1 MPEFYLSATDSA
13 GQRETHCIEADTSR
27 VAYERLERQGY
38 RDILLHTSDAEAAF
52 QTSSRELGPL
62 SPAEVVK
69 IRTRSQPE
77 LVLMF
82 AALIY
87 RRIWVAIAV
96 VVLIDGYNLLH
107 GDGMLLRGA
116 VTAAVL
122 IGPCVLAVY
131 VVYFGTAMK
140 YRRLLEASSWGRWQE
155 VLALA
160 PQLRGTPAEIDVA
173 AREGV
178 ALAALGQVEEG
189 LRRFG
194 TQQTGRNPRWMY
206 LIRVAEIH
214 EMARQYDQ
222 ALEFHRL
229 AYELN
234 PTDPTVQLDMA
245 MALLRHEVDLPRAQQ
260 LIHEVKQQH
269 LSELLTTILPHA
281 EGIAALNAGD
291 HAAARKHFLAAEERL
306 KTYEAAQPT
315 IGSVLDSNRAYV
327 AIALAG
333 LGEISAAREQFERAR
348 PRLAALGSARLL
360 SRVEHALV
368 R

>member
-1 MPEFYLSATDSA
+1 MPEFYLSATDSS
-13 GQRETHCIEADTSR
+13 GQRETHCLEADTAR

-38 RDILLHTSDAEAAF
+38 RDILLHTSDCEAAL

-96 VVLIDGYNLLH
+96 VVLLDGYNLLH

-116 VTAAVL
+116 VTAGVL
-122 IGPCVLAVY
+122 IGPFALAVY
-131 VVYFGTAMK
+131 AVYFGSATK
-140 YRRLLEASSWGRWQE
+140 YRKLLDASSWGRWQE

-160 PQLRGTPAEIDVA
+160 PQLRGTQVGIDVA

-194 TQQTGRNPRWMY
+194 AQQTPTTPRWMY
-206 LIRVAEIH
+206 LIHVAEIH

-222 ALEFHRL
+222 ALEFHRR

-234 PTDPTVQLDMA
+234 PADPTAQLDMA
-245 MALLRHEVDLPRAQQ
+245 MAL
-260 LIHEVKQQH
+260 
-269 LSELLTTILPHA
+269 
-281 EGIAALNAGD
+281 
-291 HAAARKHFLAAEERL
+291 
-306 KTYEAAQPT
+306 
-315 IGSVLDSNRAYV
+315 
-327 AIALAG
+327 
-333 LGEISAAREQFERAR
+333 
-348 PRLAALGSARLL
+348 
-360 SRVEHALV
+360 
-368 R
+368 